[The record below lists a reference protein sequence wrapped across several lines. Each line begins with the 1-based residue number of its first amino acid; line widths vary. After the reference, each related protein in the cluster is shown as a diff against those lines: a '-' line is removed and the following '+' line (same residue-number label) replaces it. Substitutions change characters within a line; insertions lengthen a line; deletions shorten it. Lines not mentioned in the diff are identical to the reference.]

1 MVTGSDGLGICEDLV
16 RDVNEMLHEQPDSIL
31 LKDLLASVYFWR
43 FILQYLQAVEQMKD
57 EMKGEMKDE
66 MKESSKE
73 VNEEQLTTFCSILLK
88 LES

>member
-57 EMKGEMKDE
+57 EMKDE

-73 VNEEQLTTFCSILLK
+73 VNDDEQPTTFCSILLK